1 MLPGVAMRRFSMV
14 LSLSALLMA
23 GSGCAEQRN
32 VESEVE
38 TEVTSAEKP
47 AEALSGP
54 DDDRLELKSVMFDP
68 EVVDG
73 RPYGFWSMNQSG
85 AIVGLDVPAADPR
98 VLEQQSL
105 YPSYQSALN
114 SVVSGVWL
122 PSVNLIGG
130 RAKQFDDGLI
140 AALDLA
146 LLGHSEGAAAGHLL
160 LLQRLLARAEAGSAA
175 VPFLSA
181 ALTLGGV
188 RNEFSDS
195 EATREWIRSFESDL
209 AVATPIGV
217 YTWSDDLKRCWRC
230 LRFLQQPLDPGIPQ
244 QRATLQ
250 SLCGLLS
257 ADGQL
262 RADYMRGL
270 RLQQQL
276 CSAQAQLSL
285 DQVIGVDLTS
295 AETLAALQKQQAA
308 YVPGVSFFPA
318 SRSRESELFS
328 RLFPDGVPAD
338 ANLMELLMS
347 SIRSNPRGTGPDR
360 PWGWFDHQ
368 VQALQYL
375 LLPETA
381 GEHNKLLL
389 TRTYRRRMQ
398 EAFTALLTKRR
409 ETHVRQLDVAHVDS
423 SVPLESE
430 QRFRPRLRLEPCVSW
445 YLRTARGYQVL
456 LRVLLDE
463 LGAEELDKVHR
474 LTPNGAVSESLAVE
488 LGVQERLF
496 YGLYLLS
503 CEDIGFRPQLL
514 DGEVADMAE
523 CQRLASGW
531 LESLYAGKETTEDT
545 RVAVPI
551 FIDRNTGSMRLW
563 AVLGVRLAPLQAR
576 FETPPSIRLMNSSED
591 WQQVPGDQ
599 LESANWTIAVDEFLE
614 VEVPA
619 LVPPTRE
626 QFRRLCDQFRTKA
639 EIRKALQGGTWQL

>member
-1 MLPGVAMRRFSMV
+1 
-14 LSLSALLMA
+14 
-23 GSGCAEQRN
+23 
-32 VESEVE
+32 
-38 TEVTSAEKP
+38 
-47 AEALSGP
+47 
-54 DDDRLELKSVMFDP
+54 
-68 EVVDG
+68 
-73 RPYGFWSMNQSG
+73 
-85 AIVGLDVPAADPR
+85 
-98 VLEQQSL
+98 
-105 YPSYQSALN
+105 
-114 SVVSGVWL
+114 
-122 PSVNLIGG
+122 
-130 RAKQFDDGLI
+130 
-140 AALDLA
+140 
-146 LLGHSEGAAAGHLL
+146 
-160 LLQRLLARAEAGSAA
+160 
-175 VPFLSA
+175 
-181 ALTLGGV
+181 
-188 RNEFSDS
+188 
-195 EATREWIRSFESDL
+195 
-209 AVATPIGV
+209 
-217 YTWSDDLKRCWRC
+217 
-230 LRFLQQPLDPGIPQ
+230 
-244 QRATLQ
+244 
-250 SLCGLLS
+250 
-257 ADGQL
+257 
-262 RADYMRGL
+262 
-270 RLQQQL
+270 
-276 CSAQAQLSL
+276 
-285 DQVIGVDLTS
+285 
-295 AETLAALQKQQAA
+295 
-308 YVPGVSFFPA
+308 
-318 SRSRESELFS
+318 
-328 RLFPDGVPAD
+328 
-338 ANLMELLMS
+338 
-347 SIRSNPRGTGPDR
+347 
-360 PWGWFDHQ
+360 
-368 VQALQYL
+368 
-375 LLPETA
+375 
-381 GEHNKLLL
+381 
-389 TRTYRRRMQ
+389 MQ

-514 DGEVADMAE
+514 DGEVADVAE

-599 LESANWTIAVDEFLE
+599 LESANWTIAVDEYLE

-626 QFRRLCDQFRTKA
+626 QFRRLCDQYRTKA